1 MEGNRGSGRVAMLDL
16 RYHQP
21 SSVRDACMLGR
32 RLGASGVFLAG
43 GTELLPDYR
52 RGRESATEL
61 ISLRALHELRGIA
74 VDGDVLR
81 VGSLA
86 TVAELAR
93 SVAVERWLPA
103 LSEAARA
110 LGSPSI
116 RSRATVGGNF
126 CRAVSCA
133 DLPPAAL
140 IGNATLRIASSDS
153 IRDVAASEFFVGARR
168 TILQPGELL
177 VEVRI
182 PRPPHGSGTS
192 FERFGLR
199 KGLALAVASV
209 AARVQVE
216 RGRIVD
222 AVAALGAVAPTPLL
236 VANLAFL
243 LRGKAPTTA
252 AFELAATACVRA
264 AEPINDVRG
273 SAGFRREIV
282 AVLARRALERAVQR
296 AFATGVES

>member
-1 MEGNRGSGRVAMLDL
+1 MLDL

-32 RLGASGVFLAG
+32 RLGTSGVFLAG
-43 GTELLPDYR
+43 GTELVPDYR
-52 RGRESATEL
+52 RGRETAVEL
-61 ISLRALHELRGIA
+61 ISLRALHELRGISA
-74 VDGDVLR
+74 DGDVLR
-81 VGSLA
+81 IGSLA

-93 SVAVERWLPA
+93 SALVEQWLPA

-110 LGSPSI
+110 LGSPTI

-140 IGNATLRIASSDS
+140 IGNAMLRIASSDGTH
-153 IRDVAASEFFVGARR
+153 DVAASDFFVGARQ
-168 TILQPGELL
+168 TILLPGELL

-182 PRPPHGSGTS
+182 PRPPRSAGSS

-209 AARVQVE
+209 AARVQIE
-216 RGRIVD
+216 SGRVVD
-222 AVAALGAVAPTPLL
+222 AAAALGAVAATPILVPGLARLL
-236 VANLAFL
+236 H
-243 LRGKAPTTA
+243 GQAPSTA
-252 AFELAATACVRA
+252 LFELAAVACVRA
-264 AEPINDVRG
+264 AGPISDVRG
-273 SAGFRREIV
+273 TAEFRCDIL
-282 AVLARRALERAVQR
+282 AVLARRALERAANR
-296 AFATGVES
+296 ARSQGVES